1 MTAIDLLTGMSP
13 PMLWRY
19 CPVVCHRTPERMNVP
34 DERPWSASASRQVD
48 DAHSDSQHVNSA
60 RHAAEALFK
69 PKAQAAPIRRPSPTS
84 DAVASE
90 QPPLRK
96 PRILMSSKAEPEPRP
111 APETPAAAPA
121 ARQAAAAQP
130 AVSIPASEYRR
141 VRTLATYGMTPEQV
155 AELYEASLSEVTRI
169 IGNREARNKA

>member
-1 MTAIDLLTGMSP
+1 M
-13 PMLWRY
+13 
-19 CPVVCHRTPERMNVP
+19 P

-48 DAHSDSQHVNSA
+48 DAHRDSQHVNSA

-69 PKAQAAPIRRPSPTS
+69 PKAQAAPLRHPSPTG

-90 QPPLRK
+90 QPPQRT
-96 PRILMSSKAEPEPRP
+96 PRILTSSKAEPEPRP
-111 APETPAAAPA
+111 ERETPDAAPA

-130 AVSIPASEYRR
+130 AANIPASEYRR

-155 AELYEASLSEVTRI
+155 AELYEASLNEVTRI
-169 IGNREARNKA
+169 IGTKEARNKA